1 MKPTTYFGFKCP
13 ACGSTIDIGV
23 SFSGESP
30 RCPSCNTAMVPNP
43 QARSATV
50 NAYCP
55 KCNSVLGLINS
66 DRCPTCGG
74 PFSAA
79 P

>member
-1 MKPTTYFGFKCP
+1 MKPMTYFGFKCP
-13 ACGSTIDIGV
+13 ACGSTIDIGIG
-23 SFSGESP
+23 FSSVPP
-30 RCPSCNTAMVPNP
+30 RCLSCGTAMIPNP
-43 QARSATV
+43 EARPSTA

-55 KCNSVLGLINS
+55 RCRSMFGLINS